1 MKLIKALGIT
11 FSFILLAA
19 SAFAETNE
27 KTVSSQITDVT
38 VFIQGAQIKRKAS
51 VQIPKGM
58 SVIVF
63 DDLAN
68 SIDPNSLQASGIG
81 KFTISD
87 IQYRYVHPEPVKPVE
102 IPNSVKSKI
111 ERIEDSLRNIRLR
124 QNLIQSRL
132 NYLQREE
139 QFIQQ
144 HPLINGKGD
153 PDSLDLLVSASHF
166 IKQKLDEI
174 ARRRFHLTKEQSDVG
189 ILVNALN
196 VELRELRNYQS
207 NQPQPIPGRPKH
219 QILVHVVAET
229 AVYGVVETSFFTRNA
244 GWSPIYDVMASSVS
258 EDLSLVYKARI
269 VQNTGIDWSGVKLKI
284 SNANP
289 NRNKIKPKLPTW
301 YVRFF
306 RQVRVEMSAYKK
318 RPSIQTMDKIAAA
331 ESKEVEFVEDEEE
344 IADYSDGYTQKMQN
358 FSSVE
363 FEIDLP
369 YKIHSDGKSHFVV
382 LKREKVKTK
391 YVHHIVP
398 KMEQSAFVIANLTDW
413 RDMDL
418 LVGQANVFFGNTFVG
433 TTVIDPTIL
442 SDTMEVSLGRDE
454 RVRSERKKL
463 KSSIKDKL
471 LGNKKVYKAQ
481 YELVIRNT
489 HSSDITLVVEDQ
501 IPVAAEQNIDVV
513 VNEMDGAK
521 LNERTGILTWETE
534 VKGRAKWRRVFD
546 FEIEY
551 PEGERLQGI

>member
-1 MKLIKALGIT
+1 MKTFQTFVITLSIVLFSLIGH
-11 FSFILLAA
+11 
-19 SAFAETNE
+19 AETGE
-27 KTVSSQITDVT
+27 KVVSSQITDVT

-87 IQYRYVHPEPVKPVE
+87 IQYRYVHPEPVKPEPV
-102 IPNSVKSKI
+102 PNSIKSKI
-111 ERIEDSLRNIRLR
+111 ERIRDSIRNIQLR
-124 QNLIQSRL
+124 KDLVQTRL
-132 NYLQREE
+132 NYLQKEE
-139 QFIQQ
+139 NFIHQ
-144 HPLINGKGD
+144 HPLIRGTGD
-153 PDSLDLLVSASHF
+153 PDSLDILISASAF
-166 IKQKLDEI
+166 LKDKFDGI
-174 ARRRFHLTKEQSDVG
+174 ARRRFHLNREMSEVG
-189 ILVNALN
+189 ILQIAMNT
-196 VELRELRNYQS
+196 ELRELLNYQS
-207 NQPQPIPGRPKH
+207 NQPQPKPGKPKH
-219 QILVHVVAET
+219 QVLVHVVAD
-229 AVYGVVETSFFTRNA
+229 APVYGVVEASFFTRNA
-244 GWSPIYDVMASSVS
+244 GWSPIYDIMATNISQ
-258 EDLSLVYKARI
+258 DLNIVYKARI

-289 NRNKIKPKLPTW
+289 NRNKVKPKLPVW

-306 RQVRVEMSAYKK
+306 RQVRAATLQNKK
-318 RPSIQTMDKIAAA
+318 PTLRTLSTESSI
-331 ESKEVEFVEDEEE
+331 ESKEVEFEVDKDV
-344 IADYSDGYTQKMQN
+344 IADHSDSYAQKMQN

-382 LKREKVKTK
+382 LKREKVATR
-391 YVHHIVP
+391 YVHHVVP
-398 KMEQSAFVIANLTDW
+398 KVEQSAFVIANLTDW

-418 LVGQANVFFGNTFVG
+418 LIGQANVFFGNTFVG

-463 KSSIKDKL
+463 TSSIKNKL
-471 LGNKKVYKAQ
+471 LGNKKVYKAR
-481 YELVIRNT
+481 YELSVRNT
-489 HSSDITLVVEDQ
+489 HSSPINLIIEDQ
-501 IPVAAEQNIDVV
+501 TPVAAQKEIDVV

-521 LNERTGILTWETE
+521 FNERSGMLTWELE
-534 VKGRAKWRRVFD
+534 LNGRGKVRKVFD

>member
-1 MKLIKALGIT
+1 MKLFKALGIT
-11 FSFILLAA
+11 LSLNLLAVA
-19 SAFAETNE
+19 AFSETNE
-27 KTVSSQITDVT
+27 KQVTSKITDVT

-63 DDLAN
+63 DQLAN

-81 KFTISD
+81 KFTITD
-87 IQYRYVHPEPVKPVE
+87 IQYRYVHPEPVKPLE

-111 ERIEDSLRNIRLR
+111 QRIEDSLRNIGLR

-132 NYLQREE
+132 NFLQREE
-139 QFIQQ
+139 QFIQH

-153 PDSLDLLVSASHF
+153 PDSLDLLVSAAHF
-166 IKQKLDEI
+166 FKAKLEEI
-174 ARRRFHLTKEQSDVG
+174 ARRRFHLTKEQSDIG

-196 VELRELRNYQS
+196 EELRALRNYQS
-207 NQPQPIPGRPKH
+207 NQPQPKPGRPKH
-219 QILVHVVAET
+219 QVLVHVVAEK
-229 AVYGVVETSFFTRNA
+229 AVYGVVEASFFTRNA

-306 RQVRVEMSAYKK
+306 RQVRVTANAYKK
-318 RPSIQTMDKIAAA
+318 RPAIQAVEVDAVPAP
-331 ESKEVEFVEDEEE
+331 EVEFVEDEAE
-344 IADYSDGYTQKMQN
+344 IADYSDGYTQKLQN

-382 LKREKVKTK
+382 LKREKVNTK

-398 KMEQSAFVIANLTDW
+398 KLEQNAFVIANLTDW

-442 SDTMEVSLGRDE
+442 SDTMEVSLGRDD

-481 YELVIRNT
+481 YEILIRNT
-489 HSSDITLVVEDQ
+489 HSSGITLVVEDQ
-501 IPVAAEQNIDVV
+501 IPVAAEHNIDVV
-513 VNEMDGAK
+513 VNDMDGST
-521 LNERTGILTWETE
+521 LNERTGTLTWKSEIA
-534 VKGRAKWRRVFD
+534 GRAKWKRVFD

-551 PEGERLQGI
+551 PEDEKLQGI